1 MNGDFTV
8 HPASLDRFD
17 DIGTMLAPKRTGTIA
32 CWCLSH
38 RIDPAT
44 NQRLASEERREYMHD
59 LAGRPIAPGVL
70 AYRDD
75 TVVGWA
81 GVAPR
86 DEVYSIARSTRIPVV
101 DDLPVWSIWCVK
113 TRPGHRG
120 QGIAR
125 ALVQG
130 AVEYARDHGAPGVE
144 AYPVDND
151 GQWIDTSLAFVG
163 TRSLFASEGFTKVAD
178 TDAVAAR
185 VPRIVMRRM
194 LA

>member
-1 MNGDFTV
+1 MSTISV
-8 HPASLDRFD
+8 EPATLDRFD
-17 DIGTMLAPKRTGTIA
+17 DIATMLAPKRTGTIA

-38 RIDPAT
+38 RIDPPS
-44 NQRLASEERREYMHD
+44 NQRLAAAERREYVRD

-86 DEVYSIARSTRIPVV
+86 DEVYSIAHSTRIPVV

-113 TRPGHRG
+113 TRAGHRG

-144 AYPVDND
+144 AYPVDNK
-151 GQWIDTSLAFVG
+151 GERIDTSMAFVG
-163 TRSLFASEGFTKVAD
+163 TRALFESAGFTKVAD
-178 TDAVAAR
+178 TDATAAR

-194 LA
+194 LG

>member
-1 MNGDFTV
+1 MDAISV
-8 HPASLDRFD
+8 LPATLDRFD
-17 DIGTMLAPKRTGTIA
+17 DIATMLAPKRTGTIA

-38 RIDPAT
+38 RIDPST
-44 NQRLASEERREYMHD
+44 NQALASEERREYVRD
-59 LAGRPIAPGVL
+59 LAGQPIAPGVL
-70 AYRDD
+70 AYRDEL
-75 TVVGWA
+75 VVGWA

-86 DEVYSIARSTRIPVV
+86 DQVYSIAHSTRIPVV

-151 GQWIDTSLAFVG
+151 GQRIDTSMAFVG
-163 TRSLFASEGFTKVAD
+163 TRSLFASAGFTKVSD
-178 TDAVAAR
+178 TDATAAR

-194 LA
+194 LD

>member
-1 MNGDFTV
+1 MDAAVTV
-8 HPASLDRFD
+8 LPATLDRFD
-17 DIGTMLAPKRTGTIA
+17 DIATMLAPKRMGTIA

-44 NQRLASEERREYMHD
+44 TQRLASEERREYVRD

-86 DEVYSIARSTRIPVV
+86 DEVYSIAHSTKIPAV

-130 AVEYARDHGAPGVE
+130 AVEYAGDHGAPGVE

-151 GQWIDTSLAFVG
+151 GQRIDTSMAFVG
-163 TRSLFASEGFTKVAD
+163 TRSLFASAGFTKVAE
-178 TDAVAAR
+178 TDATSAR

-194 LA
+194 LD